1 METVKAAMA
10 RYGKEGQNE
19 WETEREW
26 VTEMLEK
33 DNGSY
38 VLPDSQSL
46 VETYTSTQ
54 TAQLCF
60 LPISFIGYS
69 KFYWP

>member
-10 RYGKEGQNE
+10 RCRKEGQKE
-19 WETEREW
+19 WETERKW
-26 VTEMLEK
+26 VAEMLEK

-38 VLPDSQSL
+38 VLPNSL
-46 VETYTSTQ
+46 SLGETYISTQ

-60 LPISFIGYS
+60 LPISVIGYS
-69 KFYWP
+69 KFH